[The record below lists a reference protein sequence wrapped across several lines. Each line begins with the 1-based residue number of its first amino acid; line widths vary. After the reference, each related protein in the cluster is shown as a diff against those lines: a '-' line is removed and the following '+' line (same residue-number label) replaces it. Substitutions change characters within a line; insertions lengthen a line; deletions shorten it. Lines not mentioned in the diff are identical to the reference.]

1 MSIDQLRGLFREHGI
16 RIVAIIDDAY
26 LEHPT
31 VADLRAID
39 GLKSLWAAIEASDE
53 ALDFLGRR
61 GFSITAPEDINEERL
76 RSLYELRGESASVH
90 AILSSFDE
98 IQAHKREQL
107 KALRELLAELG
118 IVPHELAPLTPLD
131 LAALPDLIFLDY
143 YLDPGGLESSLPIAQ
158 SIGENLQLSYTQRPK
173 PYVVLMSNVSD
184 IKPEN
189 RSLFRD
195 TAKIIGGMFH
205 FIPKTDLQERNT
217 LVLKLALMVRSIEEG
232 RKIQQFVE
240 RYDGAIHGIAA
251 DFQKKIRGL
260 SLEDY
265 AYIQKMSLQGEGQP
279 LGDYVL
285 WLFGMYFSHLLGRSN
300 PEGRK
305 VVDAMVFSHIPD
317 ALSAPSPDFV
327 GLYQN
332 VVSESVEDLGTH
344 PRLSERERMRLGDN
358 APPDAHCGDLFFR
371 DDGAVRMIA
380 TAECDLLYA
389 PEPESE
395 RPFVPE
401 QPVLLVP
408 GELQQ
413 HPVPVSDEATSTE
426 FVEIEGKN
434 HRIVWKLKRFAT
446 VPAGELRG
454 LKRDGFQRRRR
465 LRMPFCHDVQQ
476 ALSRDIERIGLPV
489 APPMI
494 RSAGLDIYFRTAD
507 GGHRCVP
514 GPKDGLS
521 VSYAVRGSVETIQ
534 FRLGAVVA
542 VVSEC
547 TNAMA
552 ELEKLRGTDDRK
564 RPGYE
569 RDIDALTVFLG
580 NMENQL
586 ALTESFPLVISGE
599 HQFRNAPIKVLRQIT
614 DDQLKNWRPRQPIIV
629 AWSAV
634 FLLCQAYP
642 SCFGRSP
649 FLR

>member
-1 MSIDQLRGLFREHGI
+1 MSVDQLRALFQKHGI
-16 RIVAIIDDAY
+16 RTVAIIDDAY

-31 VADLRAID
+31 LADLRSVD
-39 GLKSLWAAIEASDE
+39 GLKTLWAGIEASDE
-53 ALDFLGRR
+53 TLEFISGR
-61 GFSITAPEDINEERL
+61 GISFVAPEDINEARL
-76 RSLYELRGESASVH
+76 ESLYELRGEDAGVH
-90 AILSSFDE
+90 AILSPFDE
-98 IQAHKREQL
+98 IQTHKREQL
-107 KALRELLAELG
+107 KALKELLAELG
-118 IVPHELAPLTPLD
+118 LIPQELAPSTPLNPD
-131 LAALPDLIFLDY
+131 ALPDLIFLDY
-143 YLDPGGLESSLPIAQ
+143 YLDPAGLESSLPLAQ
-158 SIGENLQLSYTQRPK
+158 SIGENLQNSFTQRPK
-173 PYVVLMSNVSD
+173 PYVLLMSNVSD

-195 TAKIIGGMFH
+195 TAKLIGGMFH
-205 FIPKTDLQERNT
+205 FIPKADLQERNT

-265 AYIQKMSLQGEGQP
+265 AYIQRISLQGEGQP

-285 WLFGMYFSHLLGRSN
+285 WLFGMYFSHLLGRGN

-317 ALSAPSPDFV
+317 ALAAPSPDFV

-332 VVSESVEDLGTH
+332 VVSESVDDLGTH
-344 PRLSERERMRLGDN
+344 PRLSESERTRLGDN

-380 TAECDLLYA
+380 TAECDLMYA
-389 PEPESE
+389 PEPESD

-401 QPVLLVP
+401 QPVLLIP

-413 HPVPVSDEATSTE
+413 HPVPISDEATSTE

-434 HRIVWKLKRFAT
+434 HRVVWKLKRFST
-446 VPAGELRG
+446 IPAGELRK
-454 LKRDGFQRRRR
+454 LKQDGFQRRRR

-476 ALSRDIERIGLPV
+476 ALTKDIERIGLPV

-494 RSAGLDIYFRTAD
+494 RSAGLDIYFRATD
-507 GGHRCVP
+507 GGYRKVP
-514 GPKDGLS
+514 GPTECVS

-542 VVSEC
+542 IVGEC
-547 TNAMA
+547 ANAIT
-552 ELEKLRGTDDRK
+552 ELEKLRDTDERK
-564 RPGYE
+564 RPGCQ
-569 RDIDALTVFLG
+569 RDIEALTVFLES
-580 NMENQL
+580 MENQL
-586 ALTESFPLVISGE
+586 ALTESFPLAITGE
-599 HQFRNAPIKVLRQIT
+599 HQVRNAPIKVLRQMT
-614 DDQLKNWRPRQPIIV
+614 DDQLKNWRPRQPIV
-629 AWSAV
+629 AVVVEEDVSENEPANDSRTV
-634 FLLCQAYP
+634 VGP
-642 SCFGRSP
+642 
-649 FLR
+649 